1 MIQIKYIVVNK
12 LFCLLKVYNCMY
24 IFFTVTNKQVL
35 IQYGVLEAVMTLTSS
50 EVMAVIF
57 KLLGVL
63 RMLIDGQGIYL

>member
-1 MIQIKYIVVNK
+1 MYVFLYNISTCFQKNNIV
-12 LFCLLKVYNCMY
+12 Y

>member
-1 MIQIKYIVVNK
+1 MLIKSIQLY
-12 LFCLLKVYNCMY
+12 VYL
-24 IFFTVTNKQVL
+24 FTVTNKQVL

>member
-1 MIQIKYIVVNK
+1 
-12 LFCLLKVYNCMY
+12 MY